1 MLRLPV
7 LTCLLACMPLASH
20 ASAQMSLANTNC
32 SGDMAL
38 SSVSGI
44 SLSCTGNLS
53 LDGGWLKSD
62 DQISLFA
69 GGDLTLNNLSLYA
82 PEISL
87 SNLTGSLT
95 IGSKVLLDT
104 TRTLVLTSSATS
116 LDIWSPRP
124 VIAWQSFNIG
134 LSSSVNFNLGAASA
148 SAINRVLGYS
158 SELVGSLVLSTAQ
171 IQMLTQESRITVI
184 NNAGINVSAVPE
196 PEGYMMMLTGLGLMA
211 CRRKSK
217 ISQHKLKGVFAVG

>member
-1 MLRLPV
+1 MLRLSV
-7 LTCLLACMPLASH
+7 LSCLLACLPLASH
-20 ASAQMSLANTNC
+20 ASAQISLANTNC

-38 SSVSGI
+38 SSGNGI

-62 DQISLFA
+62 STISLFA

-87 SNLTGSLT
+87 SNLTGNLS
-95 IGSKVLLDT
+95 IGSNVLFDT
-104 TRTLVLTSSATS
+104 TRTLVLASGATP

-124 VIAWQSFNIG
+124 VIAWQSFDIG
-134 LSSSVNFNLGAASA
+134 LNPGAVISVSNSAGAAHQTIVHRPA
-148 SAINRVLGYS
+148 LA
-158 SELVGSLVLSTAQ
+158 GSLVLTPAQ
-171 IQMLTQESRITVI
+171 SQMLIHESRITVT
-184 NNAGINVSAVPE
+184 NSAGINVSAVPE
-196 PEGYMMMLTGLGLMA
+196 PDGYMMMLAGLGLMA

-217 ISQHKLKGVFAVG
+217 N

>member
-1 MLRLPV
+1 MLRLSV
-7 LTCLLACMPLASH
+7 LSCLLACLPLASH
-20 ASAQMSLANTNC
+20 ASAQISLANTNC

-38 SSVSGI
+38 SSGNGI

-62 DQISLFA
+62 STISLFA

-87 SNLTGSLT
+87 SNLMGSLT
-95 IGSKVLLDT
+95 IGSNVLFDT
-104 TRTLVLTSSATS
+104 TRTLVLASGATP

-124 VIAWQSFNIG
+124 VIAWQSFDIG
-134 LSSSVNFNLGAASA
+134 LNPGAVISVSNSAGAAHQT
-148 SAINRVLGYS
+148 IVHRP
-158 SELVGSLVLSTAQ
+158 ELAGSLVLTPAQ
-171 IQMLTQESRITVI
+171 SQMLIHESRITVT
-184 NNAGINVSAVPE
+184 NSAGINVSAVPE
-196 PEGYMMMLTGLGLMA
+196 PDGYMMMLAGLGLMA

-217 ISQHKLKGVFAVG
+217 N

>member
-1 MLRLPV
+1 MLRLSV
-7 LTCLLACMPLASH
+7 LSCLLACMPLASH
-20 ASAQMSLANTNC
+20 ASAQISLASTNC

-38 SSVSGI
+38 SSGSGI

-62 DQISLFA
+62 STISLFA

-87 SNLTGSLT
+87 SNLTGNLS
-95 IGSKVLLDT
+95 IGSNVLLDAT
-104 TRTLVLTSSATS
+104 HTIALSSGVVPI
-116 LDIWSPRP
+116 DIWAPRP
-124 VIAWQSFNIG
+124 VIAWASFNIG
-134 LSSSVNFNLGAASA
+134 LSSSVNFNMGAASA
-148 SAINRVLGYS
+148 SVINRVLGYS
-158 SELVGSLVLSTAQ
+158 PELGGSLVLSTAQ

-184 NNAGINVSAVPE
+184 NSAGINVSAVPE
-196 PEGYMMMLTGLGLMA
+196 PDGYMMMLAGLGLMA

-217 ISQHKLKGVFAVG
+217 N